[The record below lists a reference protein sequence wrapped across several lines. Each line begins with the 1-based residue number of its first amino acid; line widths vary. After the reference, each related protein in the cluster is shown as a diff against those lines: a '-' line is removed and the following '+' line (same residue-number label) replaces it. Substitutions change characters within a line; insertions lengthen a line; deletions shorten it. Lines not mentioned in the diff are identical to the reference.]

1 MSNQPKRNNKAFAL
15 AMILLILGAGL
26 VTLMFMSS
34 TDALPP
40 NTGDISDND
49 ATSIVTVCQSIYIKN
64 QDGSS
69 YWYNAPEPFTLSIFG
84 SKTGDEGD
92 LTRIS
97 QFANTI
103 WMQPQTDSFT
113 SWRFSC
119 KETIII
125 TDLSGKQI
133 KTIVDSAT
141 VNSYGQSAPQ
151 GRNTQITSAWL
162 TEAQLEKIIS
172 LDAGQ
177 YYLTIAM
184 GDIFLTVQTDSGE
197 SKTLTS
203 GLNGS
208 QDQVL
213 RWLIEI
219 KN

>member
-1 MSNQPKRNNKAFAL
+1 
-15 AMILLILGAGL
+15 
-26 VTLMFMSS
+26 MSS

-40 NTGDISDND
+40 NTGDINDND
-49 ATSIVTVCQSIYIKN
+49 NTGDNDGTSIVTVWQSIYIKN

-92 LTRIS
+92 LTRMS

-113 SWRFSC
+113 SWKFSC
-119 KETIII
+119 KESIII

-133 KTIVDSAT
+133 KTIVDSQT
-141 VNSYGQSAPQ
+141 VNIDGQSAPQ
-151 GRNTQITSAWL
+151 GQNTQITSAGL